1 MDDLIRFD
9 FLKNLYEGVKLNHMY
24 GLVGFKHS
32 TYQRTSRCTFLIT
45 TFVILLLSNMNT
57 AIAESLPQFFEPI
70 AIEKSMGFED
80 VSDDDFNDDQPY
92 LIDQTSRIYGEDQ
105 PIVEES
111 RLDNSFYDDDGM
123 RVYNHTLYSMD
134 EVKSKY
140 ANAQADQVTMSDLSI
155 SLGYGMEF
163 DVKEDQTVG
172 YEYTSSFPHDR
183 GQSIR
188 LFWKI
193 AF

>member
-1 MDDLIRFD
+1 MDDFISFD

-32 TYQRTSRCTFLIT
+32 TFRCTFLIT
-45 TFVILLLSNMNT
+45 TFVMLLSSNVDT

-70 AIEKSMGFED
+70 ATEQSMGFDD
-80 VSDDDFNDDQPY
+80 VSVNDFNDNQPY
-92 LIDQTSRIYGEDQ
+92 LIDQTSRNYGEDQ

>member
-1 MDDLIRFD
+1 
-9 FLKNLYEGVKLNHMY
+9 MY
-24 GLVGFKHS
+24 GLAGFKHS

-183 GQSIR
+183 RQSIR